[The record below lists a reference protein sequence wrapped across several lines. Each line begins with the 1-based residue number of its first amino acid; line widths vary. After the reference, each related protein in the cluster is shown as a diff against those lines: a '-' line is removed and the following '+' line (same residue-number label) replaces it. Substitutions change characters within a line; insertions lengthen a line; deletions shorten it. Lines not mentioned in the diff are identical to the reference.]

1 MSDTKEVIQARLLAE
16 IDDTYDKTEGSF
28 VYDVEKPVA
37 VELEK
42 SYIAQDLITNRGFA
56 DTATGTYL
64 ERKVGAYGLYRKIAT
79 NATTTVTITGTT
91 GALITIGDKVA
102 TDLVDF
108 TFTED
113 KTIGE
118 TGIETVNVICDIAG
132 TIGNVPV
139 GAIKYFPVTLAG
151 LVSVTNAIA
160 ITNGYIA
167 ETDNELRQRYY
178 VKVQNPGT
186 SGNVAAYIAW
196 CLSVTGVGG
205 AKITPL
211 WNGNGTVK
219 ATIINGNKR
228 AADAQLITDIETY
241 IETVRPIGAIV
252 TVISAT
258 EKPINIIVTL
268 TIDTDNYV
276 LADIQT
282 SIETILIDYF
292 KTLAFTETYVSYAKI
307 GNLIFDVAGV
317 LDYSGLT
324 VNSGTANITTGTEEI
339 AVLGGVTLG

>member
-16 IDDTYDKTEGSF
+16 IDNTYDKTEGSF

-37 VELEK
+37 IELEK
-42 SYIAQDLITNRGFA
+42 SYIVQDLITNKGFA
-56 DTATGTYL
+56 DTASGTYL
-64 ERKVGAYGLYRKIAT
+64 ERKVGAYGLYRKMAT
-79 NATTTVTITGTT
+79 NATTTVTITGTI
-91 GALITIGDKVA
+91 GALIITGDKVA
-102 TDLVDF
+102 TDLVNF
-108 TFTED
+108 TFVED

-118 TGIETVNVICDIAG
+118 TGIETVNVICDVTGIM
-132 TIGNVPV
+132 GNVPV
-139 GAIKYFPVTLAG
+139 GAIKYYPVTLAG
-151 LVSVTNAIA
+151 LVSVTNTIA
-160 ITNGYIA
+160 ITNGYAA
-167 ETDNELRQRYY
+167 ETDNELRLRYY

-205 AKITPL
+205 TKIFSL

-219 ATIINGNKR
+219 ATIINSNKR
-228 AADAQLITDIETY
+228 AADAQLIIDVATY
-241 IETVRPIGAIV
+241 IETVRPIGATV

-258 EKPINIIVTL
+258 EKPISITVTL
-268 TIDTDNYV
+268 VIDTDNYI
-276 LADIQT
+276 LADVKT
-282 SIETILIDYF
+282 AIETSLTDYF

-317 LDYSGLT
+317 LDYSNLT
-324 VNSGTANITTGTEEI
+324 VNSGTSNITTDAEEI